1 MDFGFLTWLLIGLV
15 AGIIAK
21 LVMGDRFGWI
31 ITILLGIVGAFVGGW
46 ISRMLGGPSVTG
58 FNLISILV
66 AAGGAIVVL
75 FIYGLM
81 VRRNY

>member
-1 MDFGFLTWLLIGLV
+1 MGLLTWIVVGLI

-21 LVMGDRFGWI
+21 LIMHDRFGWI

-46 ISRMLGGPSVTG
+46 ISGYFGGPGVTG
-58 FNLISILV
+58 FNLMSILV

-75 FIYGLM
+75 FIYGLIA
-81 VRRNY
+81 RRG